1 VRIKE
6 TVIRPYGNSAGV
18 TIPKEMLDKYNLER
32 GDRISLK
39 ETDEGILLTPYD
51 PLFEQAMAVYRK
63 GAKQYR
69 NAMRELSGK

>member
-1 VRIKE
+1 VRVKE

>member
-1 VRIKE
+1 MRVKE
-6 TVIRPYGNSAGV
+6 TLIRPYGNSAGV
-18 TIPKEMLDKYNLER
+18 TIPKEMLDKYNLEK
-32 GDRISLK
+32 GDRVSLK
-39 ETDEGILLTPYD
+39 ETEEGILLTPYD

>member
-1 VRIKE
+1 MRVKE

-18 TIPKEMLDKYNLER
+18 TIPKEMLDKFNLEK

-39 ETDEGILLTPYD
+39 ETEDGILLTPYD
-51 PLFEQAMAVYRK
+51 PLFEQAMDVYRK
-63 GAKQYR
+63 GAKRYR